1 MTILEAVIQGV
12 IQGATEFLPVSSS
25 GHLSISQHIF
35 GIELPGILFDIML
48 LLGTL
53 VAGVWVSWGVFG
65 GVRSVVGWV
74 CCLCF
79 CCSCLFQARI

>member
-48 LLGTL
+48 HLGTP
-53 VAGVWVSWGVFG
+53 
-65 GVRSVVGWV
+65 
-74 CCLCF
+74 CLPTIPSALCGQ
-79 CCSCLFQARI
+79 S